1 MTKSMN
7 HLIEFLRIG
16 DHLVTPRGVY
26 THHGIYVGDGRV
38 VHYSGFADLVNGL
51 KSVVGSGIKYPV
63 EEVTL
68 EEFESGKGFSVKQH
82 PNPLFTGDEVAQR
95 ARSRI
100 GEDNYCVVRNNCEHF
115 CEWCIHDENTSW
127 QVRKVVDSGSSLAIA
142 AAPYLARFSGVLGV
156 APSMAMAAANA
167 VNQTVLKDDPSL
179 NQNERDSLAWGR
191 KASYAGAAV
200 GTVGSLG
207 AIGAAGSVGGLS
219 AAGVS
224 TGLAAIGGSV
234 GGGVVTGVALTS
246 IAPAAATVAIGY
258 GVYKLVQFVKKEEK
272 EEKGDKEEFFEKTT

>member
-7 HLIEFLRIG
+7 HLIEFPHIG
-16 DHLVTPRGVY
+16 AHLVTPRGIY

-38 VHYSGFADLVNGL
+38 VHYSGFADWVNGL

-68 EEFESGKGFSVKQH
+68 AEFELGKGFSVKPY
-82 PNPLFTGDEVAQR
+82 PNHLFTGEEIAQR
-95 ARSRI
+95 AKSRI
-100 GEDNYCVVRNNCEHF
+100 GEDNYCVARNNCEHF
-115 CEWCIHDENTSW
+115 CEWCINDAHTSW
-127 QVRKVVDSGSSLAIA
+127 QVRNVVESGSSLIVA

-156 APSMAMAAANA
+156 APSVAMAVANA

-234 GGGVVTGVALTS
+234 GGGVFAGVALTS

-272 EEKGDKEEFFEKTT
+272 GDKEEFFEKTT